1 MKKCLIAMSGGLDS
15 SVAATMMKQR
25 GYTCVGCM
33 MTLCGHE
40 DPTDAEKV
48 AEKLGMEFFVL
59 PAEEPFRRHV
69 MGDFA
74 RCYGEG
80 RTPNP
85 CIVCNRHLKFG
96 VLLEKAAELGC
107 QTIATG
113 HYARVEKDEKSGRFF
128 LKKAKDPEKDQSYV
142 LYCLTQEQL
151 SHVQFPLG
159 EITKS
164 QAREQARQQ
173 ALANAEKA
181 ESQDIC
187 FVPDGDY
194 AGFLERFT
202 GKTAEKGNFIATDGT
217 VLGQHKGLVHYTVGQ
232 RRGLGIAAAHPLY
245 VLKICPEDNTVV
257 LGRNEELFQRELT
270 AKSANLIAME
280 NIEGELRCK
289 AKIRYRHQEQP
300 CSVWQEGDKLKV
312 LFDEPQRAITPGQS
326 VVLYHGDTVLGG
338 GIIE

>member
-15 SVAATMMKQR
+15 SVAAKIMQER
-25 GYTCVGCM
+25 GYTCLGCM

-40 DPTDAEKV
+40 EPKDAEKV
-48 AEKLGMEFFVL
+48 AGQLGMEFFVL
-59 PAEEPFRRHV
+59 PAQEQFRQYV
-69 MGDFA
+69 MEDFA

-96 VLLEKAAELGC
+96 VLLKKAAEMGC
-107 QTIATG
+107 ETIVTG
-113 HYARVEKDEKSGRFF
+113 HYARIEKDEKSGRFL

-151 SHVQFPLG
+151 SHIQFPLG
-159 EITKS
+159 EMTKS
-164 QAREQARQQ
+164 DAREKARKQ

-194 AGFLERFT
+194 AGFLEGFT
-202 GKTAEKGNFIATDGT
+202 GKTAKKGNFIDTNGT
-217 VLGQHKGLVHYTVGQ
+217 VLGQHKGLVNYTVGQ

-245 VLKICPEDNTVV
+245 VLELRPEDNTVV
-257 LGRNEELFQRELT
+257 LGKNEELFKRELT
-270 AKSANLIAME
+270 ATNVNLIAME
-280 NIEGELRCK
+280 KIEGELRCK
-289 AKIRYRHQEQP
+289 AKIRYRHAEQP

-326 VVLYHGDTVLGG
+326 VVLYDGDTVLGG
-338 GIIE
+338 GVIE